1 MTETENTVLS
11 FDDEHEAF
19 AASRNQF
26 EYKETEDT
34 FFSTLDQH
42 ADTLEGD
49 VKPPLVVLGDEGSGK
64 SAFLANWVSKRRLIK
79 HRDEFLFQHFVGCSA
94 NNCQLAHTLFRLETA
109 LKDFFQL
116 REMDVPDT
124 EERLR
129 WSLNRFLGAAA
140 KKHSPARI
148 VIVVDGVNNLKG
160 EGGRDGEL
168 YWLPTELP
176 PCVRFIVSSVEFE
189 REQKGADELTY
200 HRTFVELSR
209 RQCPILRMKPL
220 VPRTRQE
227 IVTAFCALNADNLQ
241 LTDQMQIKI
250 STANTSAQPLF
261 LRSLL
266 QAMRLGAK
274 MTRLSTE
281 KLLDQYLKCTTAFEL
296 IEHCLDLCSRPFFND
311 ELDDR
316 FADLVGKMMTVVYVS
331 RNGLSLDELWGV
343 IKMVS
348 KSNEDLSHTEM
359 LYTILKDFTMV
370 VSGLH
375 SFSHGIY
382 NEVVYEKYISSSE
395 SLVRWHVLMARF
407 FNQLPPCD
415 RKLECLPYHLEVAG
429 SWSKVKNCLTEIDMF
444 ELWWTPKFKSD
455 FMKLWASLTTRNPQ
469 DESSGIGGGSAAPS
483 SKNRPTYDIVE
494 EYVKSLDEYRQA
506 QHPTDEKVAETVLL
520 IADFLIEFATGGN
533 ELNADVPALI
543 HPMIPSDDL
552 RSLGVP
558 HIAVDDDSGRST
570 YMIPVMETQNDDSMK
585 TAAEPPVVKQAND
598 DFPECT
604 TYFFHRWMWIQFPLI
619 ALGNCG
625 KRYKTG
631 IKVRQ
636 LKNQAWETGNA
647 SVSKKDDGMGNTG
660 AAQSKSGRFIVKP
673 QLTRSFSAAS
683 YKLPELKFIRKA
695 AKTTRKIA
703 NPDDELESNGPGGDA
718 VSKRLDAMNEE
729 IHNLREEFDYCKQ
742 QRSAKQ
748 KKTVE
753 LKAMLKDLQL
763 SESSTEVF
771 DKKLQEAI
779 KNEQKGQQKLNKSQT
794 FHENMKK
801 LLLMCERHPAHCDA
815 LIVEIENK
823 LKQDDFLLSEIKK
836 RLWEQGFERQ
846 SHNSAFR
853 KMKTLVQEG
862 VDMHTKLLE
871 YRYGMKRHMQNQTSE
886 DAKVLNDR
894 ANKRSMHRGSSLKH
908 NHRSMVSSN
917 SVIQM
922 DHDTTSN
929 GWDHMW
935 QVISSRT
942 GITDPDIFFQRLNN
956 GGALEEQIT
965 SLKKGSEAKLSAL
978 KEEVQKIEKE
988 LEEVRNEAS
997 FVGTQSRDTYQKH
1010 KELASTQQSLRRVKE
1025 RTESAEQ
1032 LQQQVVSGLSH
1043 ISDML
1048 GVPERDD
1055 NASVHDIIKD
1065 IETVLET
1072 LVEEREKQ
1080 QQGQQTANASVH
1092 SDSSSHRG
1100 LLARDGVVSPETH
1113 TRPPELE
1120 AVLSKYELPRARL
1133 AGTLPSRPVDEEGMP
1148 TERDE
1153 DDVEDD
1159 DIVSRKHAK
1168 LRSTNKLRSQQ
1179 KKAARQNKDALGS
1192 TI

>member
-1 MTETENTVLS
+1 M
-11 FDDEHEAF
+11 
-19 AASRNQF
+19 
-26 EYKETEDT
+26 
-34 FFSTLDQH
+34 
-42 ADTLEGD
+42 
-49 VKPPLVVLGDEGSGK
+49 
-64 SAFLANWVSKRRLIK
+64 
-79 HRDEFLFQHFVGCSA
+79 FQHFVGCSA

-116 REMDVPDT
+116 REMEVPDT

-189 REQKGADELTY
+189 REQKGADEMTY

-209 RQCPILRMKPL
+209 RQCPILRMRPL

-227 IVTAFCALNADNLQ
+227 IVTAFCTVNAKSFQ

-266 QAMRLGAK
+266 QAMRLGTQ
-274 MTRLSTE
+274 MTRYSVD
-281 KLLDQYLKCTTAFEL
+281 KLLDQFLKCSTAFEL

-316 FADLVGKMMTVVYVS
+316 FSDLVGKMMTVIYVS
-331 RNGLSLDELWGV
+331 RNGLSLDELWGM

-348 KSNEDLSHTEM
+348 KSNEDIQHTDM

-395 SLVRWHVLMARF
+395 ALVRWHVLMARF

-469 DESSGIGGGSAAPS
+469 AEVSGLGGGSAAPS
-483 SKNRPTYDIVE
+483 SKHRPTYDIVE

-506 QHPTDEKVAETVLL
+506 KHPTDEKVAETVLL
-520 IADFLIEFATGGN
+520 IADFLIEFATSGL

-558 HIAVDDDSGRST
+558 HIAEDDNDSGRST
-570 YMIPVMETQNDDSMK
+570 YMIPLMETQNDDSMK
-585 TAAEPPVVKQAND
+585 TAAEPPVAKQGND

-625 KRYKTG
+625 NRYDTG

-636 LKNQAWETGNA
+636 LKNQAWETGVTSTN
-647 SVSKKDDGMGNTG
+647 KKGEESGNVVVK
-660 AAQSKSGRFIVKP
+660 SKSGRFIVKP

-703 NPDDELESNGPGGDA
+703 NPDEDLEKNAATGDA
-718 VSKRLDAMNEE
+718 VSKRLDTMNEE
-729 IHNLREEFDYCKQ
+729 IHNLREEFDFTKQ
-742 QRSAKQ
+742 QRKAKE
-748 KKTVE
+748 KKLIE

-771 DKKLQEAI
+771 DKKLQIAM
-779 KNEQKGQQKLNKSQT
+779 KNEARGEEKMMRSQT
-794 FHENMKK
+794 FHENMKR
-801 LLLMCERHPAHCDA
+801 LLAMCERHPAHCPA

-823 LKQDDFLLSEIKK
+823 LKQDDFLLAEIKK

-846 SHNSAFR
+846 SHTSAFR
-853 KMKTLVQEG
+853 KMKMLVQEG

-871 YRYGMKRHMQNQTSE
+871 YRYTMKRHIQTQTSE
-886 DAKVLNDR
+886 DAKALNDR
-894 ANKRSMHRGSSLKH
+894 ATKRNLQRGSSMK
-908 NHRSMVSSN
+908 NSHRSMISSN
-917 SVIQM
+917 SVIHMEQ
-922 DHDTTSN
+922 DTTSN
-929 GWDHMW
+929 SWDHMW

-956 GGALEEQIT
+956 G
-965 SLKKGSEAKLSAL
+965 
-978 KEEVQKIEKE
+978 
-988 LEEVRNEAS
+988 
-997 FVGTQSRDTYQKH
+997 
-1010 KELASTQQSLRRVKE
+1010 
-1025 RTESAEQ
+1025 
-1032 LQQQVVSGLSH
+1032 
-1043 ISDML
+1043 
-1048 GVPERDD
+1048 
-1055 NASVHDIIKD
+1055 
-1065 IETVLET
+1065 
-1072 LVEEREKQ
+1072 
-1080 QQGQQTANASVH
+1080 
-1092 SDSSSHRG
+1092 
-1100 LLARDGVVSPETH
+1100 
-1113 TRPPELE
+1113 
-1120 AVLSKYELPRARL
+1120 
-1133 AGTLPSRPVDEEGMP
+1133 
-1148 TERDE
+1148 
-1153 DDVEDD
+1153 
-1159 DIVSRKHAK
+1159 
-1168 LRSTNKLRSQQ
+1168 
-1179 KKAARQNKDALGS
+1179 
-1192 TI
+1192 